1 MISAAALFEGADEVL
16 VAWLPGEPTFV
27 DRGDHVRALKGDG

>member
-16 VAWLPGEPTFV
+16 VVWLPGELTFV
-27 DRGDHVRALKGDG
+27 DRGEHVRALKGDG